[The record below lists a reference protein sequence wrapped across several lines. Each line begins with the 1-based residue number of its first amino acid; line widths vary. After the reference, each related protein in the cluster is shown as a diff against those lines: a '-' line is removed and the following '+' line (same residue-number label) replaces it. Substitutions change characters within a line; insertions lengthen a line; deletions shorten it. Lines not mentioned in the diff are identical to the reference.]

1 MSLEQEVKFAC
12 PDFNRLRSIL
22 EENEARF
29 VHRVFEH
36 NRVYDTP
43 GRDLR
48 AEGKLLRLREARQA
62 VLCLKQSPGDAQR
75 TGGVSPRVKTWEETQ
90 TQVVDPRSMHSLLL
104 SLGYEVVFAYQ
115 KVREKWQAGGCEVCL
130 DRLPFGRYVEIE
142 GEPDRIWA
150 QARALGLSAQKW
162 SGKSYYDLHQ
172 EWRAAHRLP
181 PEESFVFG
189 PEEES
194 AIRAEVEKG
203 AGSR

>member
-12 PDFNRLRSIL
+12 SDFDRLRPIL
-22 EENEARF
+22 EENKARF

-43 GRDLR
+43 GRHLR
-48 AEGKLLRLREARQA
+48 AGGKLLRLREARQA
-62 VLCLKQSPGDAQR
+62 VLCLKQSPGDAK
-75 TGGVSPRVKTWEETQ
+75 TPGHVSSQVKTWEETQ
-90 TQVVDPRSMHSLLL
+90 TQVVDPGSMHSLLL

-150 QARALGLSAQKW
+150 QARTLGLSPQEW
-162 SGKSYYDLHQ
+162 SGKSYFDLHQ
-172 EWRAAHRLP
+172 QWRAANRLP

-189 PEEES
+189 PEEEA

-203 AGSR
+203 AESK